1 MRTTVNFKTNALLP
15 AKAIAAANGMP
26 LGDVISELIMEGLAA
41 RQRKSQPSPAS
52 AVAGLPVLAH
62 AKGARV
68 FGLEDVERAL
78 DEA

>member
-1 MRTTVNFKTNALLP
+1 MRTTVNLKTNAMLP

-41 RQRKSQPSPAS
+41 RQRTSQPSPAS

-62 AKGARV
+62 AKGAQV

>member
-1 MRTTVNFKTNALLP
+1 MRTTINLKISAMLP
-15 AKAIAAANGMP
+15 AKAIASANRMP
-26 LGDVISELIMEGLAA
+26 LGDVISELVIEGLAA

-52 AVAGLPVLAH
+52 EVVGLPVLAH

-68 FGLEDVERAL
+68 FGLDDVERAL

>member
-1 MRTTVNFKTNALLP
+1 MRTTVNLKTNAMLP

-41 RQRKSQPSPAS
+41 RQRTSQPSPAS
-52 AVAGLPVLAH
+52 AVAGLPVFAH

-68 FGLEDVERAL
+68 FGLADVERAL